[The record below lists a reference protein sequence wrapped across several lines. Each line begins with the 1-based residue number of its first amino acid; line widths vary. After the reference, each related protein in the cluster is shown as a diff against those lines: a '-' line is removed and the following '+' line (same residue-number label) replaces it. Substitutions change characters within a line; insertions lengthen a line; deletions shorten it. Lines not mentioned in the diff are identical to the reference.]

1 MNRSMRW
8 RIVTAA
14 LVTVWGS
21 LAVAQAQPLLTL
33 DEALA
38 IARQAN
44 PTLQRTWLAAQQA
57 ENNAAPGAAGLLP
70 QLSLSM
76 GWNGGIANTRQQ
88 FLTNPEPVIRNGAQ
102 TRQING
108 GLQFRWTIFDGLGQW
123 ARYERLAAVSE
134 QATSAAKETQTALLA
149 TVAVAYY
156 NLVRLEQQRAVLE
169 ATVAISEERLRI
181 AEMRYSLGAASR
193 LEVSRAQVDLN
204 ADRAALLRH
213 EVLLLQ
219 QRAAFNEML
228 GRDPK
233 VPFRTIDTIVVDE
246 TLTLTA
252 LQEAASRQNP
262 SLQRAQ
268 AALTVAAHTQRELSA
283 QRWPQVELIAGYGY
297 TNLNSE
303 SGFMRQSRTHNVNY
317 GLSLTLNLFDGFNRR
332 RQIENARLNYQ
343 AAQLQ
348 LQETTQALQTALT
361 QQYAAYRRYL
371 ELVQLEQE
379 NLEAARLN
387 VEVALEQFRLGTITS
402 VELREVQQALLQAE
416 ERLVNARYE
425 AKAAEIR
432 LRELAGA
439 F

>member
-1 MNRSMRW
+1 MNNSMRW
-8 RIVTAA
+8 RTVAA
-14 LVTVWGS
+14 AWVAVWGS
-21 LAVAQAQPLLTL
+21 LSLAKAQPLLTL
-33 DEALA
+33 DEALS

-44 PTLQRTWLAAQQA
+44 PALQRVWLVAEQA

-76 GWNGGIANTRQQ
+76 GWNGSVANTRQQ
-88 FLTNPEPVIRNGAQ
+88 FLTNPEPVIRKGAQ
-102 TRQING
+102 TRQLNSG
-108 GLQFRWTIFDGLGQW
+108 VQFRWTVFDGLGQW
-123 ARYERLAAVSE
+123 ARYERLLATSE
-134 QATSAAKETQTALLA
+134 QVASAAKETQATLLA
-149 TVAVAYY
+149 DVAVAYY

-213 EVLLLQ
+213 EVLLAQ

-228 GRDPK
+228 GRDPET
-233 VPFRTIDTIVVDE
+233 PFQTIDTIVVDE
-246 TLTLTA
+246 TLTLEA
-252 LQEAASRQNP
+252 LQEAVRRQNP

-268 AALTVAAHTQRELSA
+268 AALTVAAHTQRELAA
-283 QRWPQVELIAGYGY
+283 QRWPQVDLVAGYGY

-303 SGFMRQSRTHNVNY
+303 SGFMQQSRTHNFNY
-317 GLSLTLNLFDGFNRR
+317 GFSLTFNLFDGFNRK
-332 RQIENARLNYQ
+332 RQIENARLSYQ

-348 LQETTQALQTALT
+348 MQETTQALQTALT
-361 QQYAAYRRYL
+361 QQYAAYRHYL
-371 ELVQLEQE
+371 ALVQLEQE

-416 ERLVNARYE
+416 ERLVSARYE

-432 LRELAGA
+432 LRQLAGA